1 LASTSGKWL
10 KMGERFN
17 RFGIRTGPISV
28 CINTDDC
35 ALIPTTI
42 VNEHD
47 VMMKTAIKHFDV
59 GTV

>member
-1 LASTSGKWL
+1 
-10 KMGERFN
+10 MGERFN